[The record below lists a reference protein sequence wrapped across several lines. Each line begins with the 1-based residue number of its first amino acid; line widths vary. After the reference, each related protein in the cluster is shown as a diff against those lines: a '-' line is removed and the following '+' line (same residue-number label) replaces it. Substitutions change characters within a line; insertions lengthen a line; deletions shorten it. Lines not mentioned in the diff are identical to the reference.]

1 MLKKKT
7 IRKFIGLSV
16 LSLSLLAS
24 ACASGT
30 PPVAKMSD
38 VENAIMRARESVAMT
53 YAPLD
58 LKFAEEKLAEAKVMV
73 SREEYDA
80 ANLVLDEALVDAKLA
95 EAKSRSEQEKL
106 QSAEM
111 RDSINAMR
119 DEIKRKSQAE

>member
-1 MLKKKT
+1 
-7 IRKFIGLSV
+7 
-16 LSLSLLAS
+16 
-24 ACASGT
+24 
-30 PPVAKMSD
+30 MSD

-58 LKFAEEKLAEAKVMV
+58 LKFAEEKLAEAKVLV

-80 ANLVLDEALVDAKLA
+80 ANLILDEALIDAKLA